1 MSILTLPAV
10 AVPQLAPGQQTWSSR
25 GWWRRLLAARET
37 QARRHLLA
45 YLAHQSD
52 ERLAALGFAADAIE
66 AVRQGRWQP
75 SLPA

>member
-1 MSILTLPAV
+1 MSILALPAA
-10 AVPQLAPGQQTWSSR
+10 AVPPLAPGQQTWSSR
-25 GWWRRLLAARET
+25 GWCRRLLEARET

-75 SLPA
+75 SLQA